1 MNKPNLQSDS
11 SLYSLML
18 GAENELRK
26 LHYSDSTIR
35 HRWEVWKRYL
45 KFSDKED
52 FQLQDWHDFLK
63 QVYGI
68 EELQGELTRNQR
80 TAREAFQ
87 TLYQFYKEGCLQYW
101 SLVRSDMETIPAPFC
116 AITDQFLQH
125 LEANGCVLS
134 TITDYARTLRRLTK
148 FLHQEQVE
156 SFRMLKPEYITPF
169 IASVASYHGRSVAA
183 LLSELRQFFRFLYLN
198 GYHEKDLSLFIPK
211 SNILRSREH
220 LPSIWSPEDLEKIL
234 GCVDIGNPIGKR
246 DYAIILMVAR
256 LGLRVRDIIHMKYE
270 NMKWEKN
277 CIELVQFKTKQPLTL
292 PLFED
297 VGNAV
302 IDYLK
307 NGRPESPVPNIFIRH
322 RVPYSAFNENNR
334 LHHMLN
340 TYIYKAGIVVTP
352 EKSHGMHTLRHS
364 LATELLKKEV
374 PLPVISEI
382 LGHQRVETTA
392 NYLRVD
398 TEQLRSCTLTM
409 EVF

>member
-1 MNKPNLQSDS
+1 MNNPNHQSDS
-11 SLYSLML
+11 ALYSLML

-26 LHYSDSTIR
+26 LNYSDSTIR

-45 KFSDKED
+45 KFSMKED
-52 FQLQDWHDFLK
+52 FQQQDWHDFLK

-68 EELQGELTRNQR
+68 EEIQGELTRNQR

-87 TLYQFYKEGCLQYW
+87 TLYQFYKDGCLQHW
-101 SLVRSDMETIPAPFC
+101 SLVRTDTETIPAPFC
-116 AITDQFLQH
+116 TITDLFLQH
-125 LEANGCVLS
+125 LKTNGYVPS
-134 TITDYARTLRRLTK
+134 TISDYARTLRRLTK
-148 FLHQEQVE
+148 FLQQEQVE
-156 SFRMLKPEYITPF
+156 SFRLLKPEYITPF
-169 IASVASYHGRSVAA
+169 IATVASYHGRSVAA
-183 LLSELRQFFRFLYLN
+183 LLSELRQFFRYLYLN
-198 GYHEKDLSLFIPK
+198 GHHEKDLSLFIPK

-234 GCVDIGNPIGKR
+234 DCVDIGNPIGKR

-270 NMKWEKN
+270 NIKWEKN

-307 NGRPESPVPNIFIRH
+307 NGRPESPVPNIFICH
-322 RVPYSAFNENNR
+322 RVPYNAFNENNR
-334 LHHMLN
+334 LYHMLN

-352 EKSHGMHTLRHS
+352 C
-364 LATELLKKEV
+364 LLYTS
-374 PLPVISEI
+374 PSP
-382 LGHQRVETTA
+382 RDA
-392 NYLRVD
+392 
-398 TEQLRSCTLTM
+398 
-409 EVF
+409 